1 MPLSTAIGSG
11 ERAVG
16 PPKAFLP
23 YGNQVTREHLWA
35 SIRASADRAKDGR
48 KAADRLACGAWNH
61 LMLGYKGPA
70 QPSPTLGDALN
81 AGFGHL
87 EVRCLGC
94 DTHQT
99 VGRLISCAGQRR
111 RRSTN
116 RSGTCVAKNALR
128 VVARGAD
135 KEDRASGAVT
145 ANSAN
150 SGCFALHPA
159 PLLASRS
166 NCR

>member
-1 MPLSTAIGSG
+1 MSTKSRESIYGTSIRVSA
-11 ERAVG
+11 ERA
-16 PPKAFLP
+16 KEARR
-23 YGNQVTREHLWA
+23 N
-35 SIRASADRAKDGR
+35 ADQ
-48 KAADRLACGAWNH
+48 LACIAWNNR
-61 LMLGYKGPA
+61 MLGFKGPA

-87 EVRCLGC
+87 EVRGLGC

-128 VVARGAD
+128 VVARSAD

-145 ANSAN
+145 ANSTN

-159 PLLASRS
+159 PL
-166 NCR
+166 